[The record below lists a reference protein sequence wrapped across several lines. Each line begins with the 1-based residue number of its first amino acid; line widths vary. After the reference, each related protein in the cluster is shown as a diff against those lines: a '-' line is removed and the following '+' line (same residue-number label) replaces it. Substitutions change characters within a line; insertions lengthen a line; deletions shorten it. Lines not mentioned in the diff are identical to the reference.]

1 MPTVNARHSIT
12 PRSHLDC
19 HCPLLNQLHLYNSS
33 LCSECMGIVRTPLWP
48 ISACYQVSVSG
59 TMSFTVVVGLLL
71 VAVYIIGLALVAGKW
86 LECRELLLY

>member
-1 MPTVNARHSIT
+1 MIDIQFLLFLNWIAIVLFSISPIFT
-12 PRSHLDC
+12 IP
-19 HCPLLNQLHLYNSS
+19 P
-33 LCSECMGIVRTPLWP
+33 LCSECTGIVRTPLWP